1 VQVAPALALA
11 FVAKVVIVGTVVS
24 TPSSTVAVA
33 EACVPFASVTVRV

>member
-11 FVAKVVIVGTVVS
+11 FVAKVVITGSVLS

-33 EACVPFASVTVRV
+33 VACVPFASVTVSV